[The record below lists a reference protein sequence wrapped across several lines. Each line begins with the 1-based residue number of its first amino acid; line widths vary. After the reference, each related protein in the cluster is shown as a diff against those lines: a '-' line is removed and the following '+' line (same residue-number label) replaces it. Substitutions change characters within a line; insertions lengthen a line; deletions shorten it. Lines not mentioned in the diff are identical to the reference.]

1 MPYPKCKIYSD
12 RSHFVAIP
20 HTERP
25 YKPRRKVQ
33 EEEIVVEKGQEQGE
47 QESATPQAAPDMEE
61 QAYEEQVLEETGT
74 CTNNNYVVFISHNL
88 SFFPLTFDK

>member
-47 QESATPQAAPDMEE
+47 Q
-61 QAYEEQVLEETGT
+61 
-74 CTNNNYVVFISHNL
+74 
-88 SFFPLTFDK
+88 